1 MPTLSD
7 YLGQVVSSIATARM
21 QSDMESVRLADHY
34 ASHPLL
40 KHFSVPRFRVMNVKL
55 DMPVAIH
62 NIDDFDALRGKTQR
76 AHFAV
81 DSGPLVDA
89 LDAELET
96 AGIALDAPAK
106 KRIEQAIHTQAATV
120 QRVDV
125 LSTSTTHIV
134 DTITNTLRRELT
146 AAPDVTAQ
154 DREAFLARF
163 TDTARSRLLT
173 LHPGPQEIN
182 VIVNNAELRDMGPLE
197 LMTRIQVTLTEEGME
212 WKQIE
217 SGGEALSRLR
227 PE

>member
-1 MPTLSD
+1 MPKLSD

-21 QSDMESVRLADHY
+21 QSDMESIRLADHY

-62 NIDDFDALRGKTQR
+62 DIDDFVGGRHGTQR
-76 AHFAV
+76 AHVAM
-81 DSGPLVDA
+81 DSQPVLNT
-89 LDAELET
+89 LDAELDG
-96 AGIALDAPAK
+96 AGIMLDAPARE
-106 KRIEQAIHTQAATV
+106 RIEKAVRAQAATV
-120 QRVDV
+120 QRVNV
-125 LSTSTTHIV
+125 LSTSTTHLV
-134 DTITNTLRRELT
+134 DAVSNTVRKELA
-146 AAPDVTAQ
+146 AAPDLTER

-163 TDTARSRLLT
+163 TDTARSRMLT
-173 LHPGPQEIN
+173 LHPDPKDIN
-182 VIVNNAELRDMGPLE
+182 VIVNNADLRDIGPPE